1 MIENI
6 NLTWLFY
13 NCGEPRVHQKENREG
28 ADLIGYVDKTCD
40 MAQCNAVFDS
50 GAACGSI
57 DAPHGGKH
65 TYRT

>member
-1 MIENI
+1 MALLQLRRAKSASE
-6 NLTWLFY
+6 
-13 NCGEPRVHQKENREG
+13 GKQEG

-65 TYRT
+65 TYLT